1 MGGGIHWYESPMKDR
16 DSKTER
22 ERDSKRKRERAMSK
36 STKDLH
42 PRVEWSRLRSSIAEA
57 ELTKEEAD
65 RPAAKNRFG
74 SRVSLSDSTFHFGQD
89 TAHYPHHFQP
99 K

>member
-1 MGGGIHWYESPMKDR
+1 MKDRDR

-22 ERDSKRKRERAMSK
+22 ERERERFKEKEKERERAMSK

>member
-1 MGGGIHWYESPMKDR
+1 MKDRDR

-22 ERDSKRKRERAMSK
+22 ERERERFKEKEKERERAMSK

-74 SRVSLSDSTFHFGQD
+74 SSLSL
-89 TAHYPHHFQP
+89 
-99 K
+99 